1 MDYDFSG
8 LCADQLEI
16 LRKRLNTLHKK
27 FMTEYMIS
35 LNVINN
41 ENANDHRDEIINDII
56 DIQSDLEKTVSQLGV
71 QAANKIQAV
80 LKRYL

>member
-8 LCADQLEI
+8 LCADQIETLG
-16 LRKRLNTLHKK
+16 KRLTSLHKK
-27 FMTEYMIS
+27 FMNEYLIS

-41 ENANDHRDEIINDII
+41 ENANEHRGELINDIMG
-56 DIQSDLEKTVSQLGV
+56 IQSDLHKTVSQLGV
-71 QAANKIQAV
+71 QSANKIQAV